1 MRIGLVT
8 GEFPPME
15 GGVGAFT
22 EQLARALAT
31 MGHEIHIIT
40 STRARPADAPRT
52 LSSLRK
58 PFDLGY
64 AHLHPRIGRWRW
76 PSLSAV
82 ADLAIRYDLEVVNLQ
97 YQAAAFNMNSAAINY
112 LPWRFKSIGPVV
124 VTFHDLR
131 VPYLFPKAGNLRE
144 RAVRGLARNAA
155 ACIATNR
162 TDFMQLLRWTD
173 NPIRRIP
180 IGSNIDS
187 YAPNHVEIEEARL
200 LLGLGEDD
208 FLLGYF
214 GFLNETKG
222 ADTLVDAL
230 SRLDERYHLVFI
242 GGQTGASDPDNNQSF
257 LQQLRGQV
265 EREGLSG
272 RVHWTGFV
280 PAERVSTFLVA
291 SDLMVMPYQDGVSL
305 RRGSLMAVLAHG
317 RPLITTCPDD
327 GSPEFRHGENMWLLP
342 PNEPNEL
349 AEAIKLLAGDS
360 HLRAQLGQGASDLAQ
375 SYGWDAIAVQTV
387 ALFNDILSSGAEKE
401 PNV

>member
-1 MRIGLVT
+1 
-8 GEFPPME
+8 ME

-22 EQLARALAT
+22 EQLARALAA

-40 STRARPADAPRT
+40 SNRARPADAPRT
-52 LSSLRK
+52 LASLRA

-82 ADLAIRYDLEVVNLQ
+82 ADLAVRYDLEVVNLQ

-112 LPWRFKSIGPVV
+112 LPWRFKTVAPVV

-131 VPYLFPKAGNLRE
+131 VPYLFPKAGGLRE
-144 RAVRGLARNAA
+144 GAVRGLARRAQ
-155 ACIATNR
+155 ACIATNQA
-162 TDFMQLLRWTD
+162 DFAQLLRWTD
-173 NPIRRIP
+173 NPVRQIP
-180 IGSNIDS
+180 IGSNIDN
-187 YAPNHVEIEEARL
+187 YTPNHIEIEEARL
-200 LLGLGEDD
+200 LLSLGEDD

-257 LQQLRGQV
+257 LRQLR
-265 EREGLSG
+265 EKIDRAGLSG

-291 SDLMVMPYQDGVSL
+291 ADLMVMPYQDGVSP
-305 RRGSLMAVLAHG
+305 RRGTLMAVLAHG
-317 RPLITTCPDD
+317 RPLITTHPDD
-327 GSPEFRHGENMWLLP
+327 DSPEFRHGENMWLLP
-342 PNEPNEL
+342 PNEPEGL
-349 AEAIKLLAGDS
+349 AEAIKLLAEDAC
-360 HLRAQLGQGASDLAQ
+360 LRAQLGQGAMDLAQ
-375 SYGWDAIAVQTV
+375 SYGWDAIAAQTV
-387 ALFNDILSSGAEKE
+387 ALFSDILPGDAG
-401 PNV
+401 